1 MRGRRIGTI
10 VGLIVLLLVAAYL
23 AAGWYVSQLAIAAPT
38 TSLAEARAQTGDPA
52 DYGLPQP
59 EDVTIDTGEV
69 TLSGWYFDNPA
80 EGNCGVLFMHGFTGT
95 RYQALYWAP
104 LFWAHGCDLLAYDHR
119 GHGDSS
125 PALLTYGYHEK
136 FDALAARDWFAQRA
150 GLEPSR
156 IAVGGVS
163 YGAATALQLAPL
175 IPEAPFVLADS
186 SYSSLADILAARG
199 RVRLGGLAT
208 RLLMPGA
215 LWIVGLRGGFDVD
228 EVSPEAAIAAATM
241 PILLIHSRT
250 DNFTPYTHSEAI
262 YANSD
267 QSRTVL
273 HVNDW
278 GSEHA
283 ADIGTDF
290 EAYRAQFEDFL
301 AQYAPDFG
309 QPVAP

>member
-1 MRGRRIGTI
+1 MRNRGCI
-10 VGLIVLLLVAAYL
+10 VLAVVAALLLVAYL
-23 AAGWYVSQLAIAAPT
+23 AASWVVSSLAIAAPT
-38 TSLAEARAQTGDPA
+38 RSLAQAQAETGEPA
-52 DYGLPQP
+52 DFGLPAP
-59 EDVTIDTGEV
+59 EDVAIDAGEV
-69 TLSGWYFDNPA
+69 TLRGWYFDNPA
-80 EGNCGVLFMHGFTGT
+80 DGNCGVLFMHGFTGT
-95 RYQALYWAP
+95 RYEALYWAP
-104 LFWAHGCDLLAYDHR
+104 LFWPHGCDLLAYDHR

-136 FDALAARDWFAQRA
+136 DDALAARNWFAQRA
-150 GLEPSR
+150 GLDPSR

-163 YGAATALQLAPL
+163 YGAATALQLAPM

-186 SYSSLADILAARG
+186 SYSSLRDILTVQGEA
-199 RVRLGGLAT
+199 RLGRPLI

-215 LWIVGLRGGFDVD
+215 LWVAGLRGHFDVD
-228 EVSPEAAIAAATM
+228 EVSPEKAIAAAQM

-250 DNFTPYTHSEAI
+250 DEFTPYTHSEAI

-278 GSEHA
+278 GSPHA
-283 ADIGTDF
+283 SDIGTDF
-290 EAYRAQFEDFL
+290 AAYQELFEAFL

-309 QPVAP
+309 LPLAQ

>member
-1 MRGRRIGTI
+1 MRRRVWI
-10 VGLIVLLLVAAYL
+10 VVAILAALLLAYL
-23 AAGWYVSQLAIAAPT
+23 AASWFVSSLAIATPT
-38 TSLAEARAQTGDPA
+38 TPLAEARAEVGEPA
-52 DYGLPQP
+52 DFGLPAP

-80 EGNCGVLFMHGFTGT
+80 EGHCGVMFMHGFTGT
-95 RYQALYWAP
+95 RYEALYWAP
-104 LFWAHGCDLLAYDHR
+104 LFWPHGCDLLAYDHR

-136 FDALAARDWFAQRA
+136 DDALAARNWFAKRA
-150 GLEPSR
+150 GLDRSS

-163 YGAATALQLAPL
+163 YGAATALQLAPM

-186 SYSSLADILAARG
+186 SYSSLRDILTVQGEA
-199 RVRLGGLAT
+199 RLGRPLI

-215 LWIVGLRGGFDVD
+215 LWVAGLRGHFDVD
-228 EVSPEAAIAAATM
+228 AVSPETAIASAQM

-262 YANSD
+262 FANSD

-273 HVNDW
+273 HINDW
-278 GSEHA
+278 GSAHA
-283 ADIGTDF
+283 SDIGTDF
-290 EAYRAQFEDFL
+290 DAYQQLFEAFL
-301 AQYAPDFG
+301 AQYAPFFG
-309 QPVAP
+309 LPLAQ